1 MTYITR
7 FRTLTDKDNQCIIKI
22 MNFITNRHNS
32 FSLVDQEQVIKFTTG
47 KYFSMEEANY
57 KLGCITKG
65 RKQYD
70 EFRD

>member
-1 MTYITR
+1 
-7 FRTLTDKDNQCIIKI
+7 

-32 FSLVDQEQVIKFTTG
+32 FSLVDEEQVIKFTTG